1 VIRRLL
7 LKPPRSRNASAPV
20 RIAGSLPPNAIVEI
34 FRTGE
39 ILSIPRDAKVFLKRF
54 YPTLAMLLW
63 IGFPLIASSHGYQ
76 AGTIRIV
83 HPWAMPTAASIT
95 DGDSGMGYLVLR
107 NAGNQPDKLLSAH
120 TEIARKIE
128 LHAHGKGGDIPTM
141 RQVKSVAIPAGGE
154 VRLEPGGLH
163 LVLMGLKQPLEE
175 GQHFPVVLQ
184 FERAGKITVDMFV
197 QKNAKSSIY

>member
-1 VIRRLL
+1 M
-7 LKPPRSRNASAPV
+7 
-20 RIAGSLPPNAIVEI
+20 
-34 FRTGE
+34 
-39 ILSIPRDAKVFLKRF
+39 FLKRF

-63 IGFPLIASSHGYQ
+63 ISFPLLASGHGYQ
-76 AGTIRIV
+76 AGAIRIV

-95 DGDSGMGYLVLR
+95 DGGSGMGYLVLQ
-107 NAGNQPDKLLSAH
+107 NAGNKPDKLLSAH

-128 LHAHGKGGDIPTM
+128 LYAHSKVGDIPTM

-154 VRLEPGGLH
+154 VRLEPGGPH
-163 LVLMGLKQPLEE
+163 LVLMGLKQSLEE

-184 FERAGKITVDMFV
+184 FERAGKINVDMFV